1 MTRASPRVTR
11 RSSEAELCR
20 TAVQESS
27 PVWRAFDWRAFGS
40 AELERAAARDGEK
53 QSQNLRFHTTRHV
66 GGVLS
71 DRRSSGPREERA
83 RWVRFRCFFTVNQ
96 ADLGNDDSNR
106 QTSKICPGAS
116 HVVSGS
122 GPQYRMFYRN
132 GVEVAPGAAKIK
144 EFQKN
149 SNFWLGSPPSKPP
162 LSTTPSR
169 IENPDSVP

>member
-1 MTRASPRVTR
+1 MTRRG
-11 RSSEAELCR
+11 SEAELCR

-27 PVWRAFDWRAFGS
+27 PVWRALDWRALDS

-53 QSQNLRFHTTRHV
+53 QSEKLRCHATTHV

-71 DRRSSGPREERA
+71 DRRRSGQREERA

-106 QTSKICPGAS
+106 QTKKSHPGAS
-116 HVVSGS
+116 HEVSGS
-122 GPQYRMFYRN
+122 GPRYRLFLRN
-132 GVEVAPGAAKIK
+132 GIEVPLVLSKSK
-144 EFQKN
+144 KSPKN